1 MLRSILRN
9 LTRHR
14 LYTAINL
21 AGLSLGIAVFL
32 TMALVVRYETGY
44 DASLPDTADLYRLDQ
59 SWTLPGRAPEE
70 DPVASFVGVP
80 FLRQDFPAITDV
92 LRTVTQPQAV
102 HVDARI
108 DTEDTTFA
116 DPSFFS
122 FFRLKALEGDPRAAL
137 AGPAAIAIPASIARK
152 YFGTTHAVGRT
163 LRIAQDAQP
172 HTVEMVYADLPANT
186 TYRFGIIERFPAE
199 ASHWETFTHW
209 GATWGK
215 VFVRIPDQ
223 HALPA
228 IRDGLRHDMARHP
241 VGTTL
246 AGIREDMGDGGL
258 TPVAFRA
265 IHFHD
270 ADIGAGGMSRA
281 LVATLGLVGCAA
293 LLTAMINSIN
303 LATARASLRAREV
316 AIRKVLGATRAALI
330 RGFVMEAMVQAG
342 IAAFIGFALC
352 EISVRTIGTLGGWPL
367 DLPPLF
373 CGTVLGCVVFAVGI
387 GAGFYPALVLSAYAP
402 APVLAASR
410 MPSGGRMG
418 ARLRTLLVVLQF
430 GFAITLAICT
440 LVMSDQARFIRA
452 MPRGMAT
459 GGLIVVTAA
468 QDDQL
473 AERQGMIRHAMNA
486 VPGVTGVARSDI
498 YPHSLSDA
506 DSFSLDTTPAAGVSL
521 SWGYAT
527 PDYAALYGLH
537 LLAGRWFDPHHGE
550 DFGSHEHTTIV
561 RNVVVS
567 REAVARLGI
576 ASPQAAIGRLIREEH
591 DMPSLRIVGVID
603 DARFLGPH
611 EHIRPLL
618 FYGLP
623 DDGKAQTAVAM
634 HIRFSGVPT
643 LEMVGRLRAAWLAVA
658 PEVPFEAHAVSD
670 IFAEDSRIDAQHGA
684 LFGIGAAISVG
695 IAALGLYGLS
705 LFTVSR
711 RRHEI
716 GIRKVLGARTRDVL
730 LLLVGQFL
738 RPVLLANLIA
748 WPIAWL
754 VMRAWLSGF
763 DRRIALAPWPFIDVT
778 LAALA
783 IGCATVMTQT
793 LRAARQPPAAALG
806 EV

>member
-32 TMALVVRYETGY
+32 TMALVVRYETRY
-44 DASLPDTADLYRLDQ
+44 DASLSDTADLYRLDQ
-59 SWTLPGRAPEE
+59 IWTLPGRASEE

-80 FLRQDFPAITDV
+80 FLQQDFPAISGV
-92 LRTVTQPQAV
+92 LRIVTQPQAV

-108 DTEDTTFA
+108 DNEDTTFA

-122 FFRLKALEGDPRAAL
+122 FFRLKALEGDPRVAL
-137 AGPAAIAIPASIARK
+137 SGPADIAIPASIARK

-172 HTVEMVYADLPANT
+172 HTIEMVYDDLPANT
-186 TYRFGIIERFPAE
+186 TYHFGIVERFPAE
-199 ASHWETFTHW
+199 AAQWETFTHW
-209 GATWGK
+209 GATWGQ
-215 VFVRIPDQ
+215 VFIHVPDPR
-223 HALPA
+223 ALPA

-241 VGTTL
+241 IGTTL
-246 AGIREDMGDGGL
+246 ADIRADMGDGGL
-258 TPVAFRA
+258 TPVAFRD
-265 IHFHD
+265 IHFRD
-270 ADIGAGGMSRA
+270 ADIGAGGISRA

-293 LLTAMINSIN
+293 LLTAMINSVN
-303 LATARASLRAREV
+303 LATARSSLRAREV
-316 AIRKVLGATRAALI
+316 AMRKVLGATRRTLIQGFIMETMAQAA
-330 RGFVMEAMVQAG
+330 

-352 EISVRTIGTLGGWPL
+352 EISVRTIGTLGGWSL

-373 CGTVLGCVVFAVGI
+373 CGGVLACVVLAVGI
-387 GAGFYPALVLSAYAP
+387 GAGLYPALVLSAYAP

-418 ARLRTLLVVLQF
+418 ARLRTMLVVLQF

-440 LVMSDQARFIRA
+440 LVMSDQARFVRT
-452 MPRGMAT
+452 MPRGMT
-459 GGLIVVTAA
+459 TDGLIVVTSAT
-468 QDDQL
+468 DDQL
-473 AERQGMIRHAMNA
+473 VKRQGMLRHALSA
-486 VPGVTGVARSDI
+486 VPGVTGLARSDI
-498 YPHSLSDA
+498 YPHFVSNG
-506 DSFSLDTTPAAGVSL
+506 DSFSLDTTPETGVSL
-521 SWGYAT
+521 NWGQAT
-527 PDYAALYGLH
+527 PGFVALYGLH

-550 DFGSHEHTTIV
+550 DFSSHRHTTTV

-567 REAVARLGI
+567 REAVVRLGI
-576 ASPQAAIGRLIREEH
+576 TSPQAAIGRLIRDEH
-591 DMPSLRIVGVID
+591 DAPSQRIVGVID

-611 EHIRPLL
+611 ERLRPLL
-618 FYGLP
+618 FYGLA
-623 DDGKAQTAVAM
+623 DDGEAQTAVAM
-634 HIRFSGVPT
+634 HVRFSGASAA
-643 LEMVGRLRAAWLAVA
+643 EMMERLRAAWIGVA
-658 PEVPFEAHAVSD
+658 PDVPFEAHAVSD
-670 IFAEDSRIDAQHGA
+670 IFAEDSRTDARHGA
-684 LFGIGAAISVG
+684 LFGIGAAISIG

-716 GIRKVLGARTRDVL
+716 GIRKVLGARTQDVL
-730 LLLVGQFL
+730 SLLVVQFL

-748 WPIAWL
+748 WPVAWFA
-754 VMRAWLSGF
+754 MRVWLSGF
-763 DRRIALAPWPFIDVT
+763 DRRIALAPWPFIEVT

-793 LRAARQPPAAALG
+793 LRAARQSPVATLG